1 MAQAP
6 GETVVIDPVL
16 EERERRVKL
25 VIEDKLPQ
33 ELRKLALD
41 LMDSMRTNAA
51 VPERFDAFC
60 VQAFSKPEWAVPSSA
75 LLGELFE
82 DDEERLAELVRV
94 PDLVIELGAGQAVVA
109 CTVAAIWAAR
119 GEMHRLA
126 RLAES
131 IIAAHGTM
139 KNSAA
144 VEVMLA
150 LAGTLAISRPARAEQ
165 LLQAAMPAT
174 TADHAEGI
182 EDAKT
187 WLATGKV
194 VCSLPQDARDLWD
207 TRLRRPRSPWTW
219 TTEQERAALAGL
231 AEQLTP
237 GLPGIEKYQRIVPPS
252 WWDLAMASAHQR
264 ELAARQEKASAVATK
279 TSAQSA
285 PPPSAE
291 PRVVEDKVEMPRPV
305 AERPPEPSR
314 SSWNDEDMPLG
325 LDPRA
330 SSTARVV
337 LGWSAGVF
345 MMALTAILAPEG
357 VYRLAKDL
365 RAVFSMSSPVAST
378 ETTTAD
384 APAAP
389 PAPTTEDKKRW
400 REAHLQLKKTSMPE
414 MLPLI
419 EKVQKSTWDD
429 CEMLLSGH
437 TEDVSFDSQTY
448 LEMLT
453 WLHLDPPAEEGIN
466 SRLPRLL
473 LERVDSD
480 VLALWEGLVYPGSPN
495 ASFIRQTAREAEAS
509 KIARW
514 SPQNI
519 ARLRAIGTE
528 PATTGELSPP
538 PQTGG

>member
-6 GETVVIDPVL
+6 GETVVVDPVL

-25 VIEDKLPQ
+25 LIEGSLPQ
-33 ELRKLALD
+33 ELRKLAVD
-41 LMDSMRTNAA
+41 LMDSMRNNAA

-60 VQAFSKPEWAVPSSA
+60 VQAFSKPDWAVPAST
-75 LLGELFE
+75 LLVELFE

-119 GEMHRLA
+119 GEIHRLA

-139 KNSAA
+139 KNSSA

-165 LLQAAMPAT
+165 LLQAALPAT
-174 TADHAEGI
+174 SAEHAEGI
-182 EDAKT
+182 ADAKE

-194 VCSLPQDARDLWD
+194 VCSLPQETRDLWD
-207 TRLRRPRSPWTW
+207 MRLRRPRTPWTW

-237 GLPGIEKYQRIVPPS
+237 SLPGIEKYQRIVPPC
-252 WWDLAMASAHQR
+252 WWDLAMASARQQ
-264 ELAARQEKASAVATK
+264 EQAARQAEAAALATK
-279 TSAQSA
+279 AAAQSGA
-285 PPPSAE
+285 ASHTPV
-291 PRVVEDKVEMPRPV
+291 PRVADDPKVEHSQPV
-305 AERPPEPSR
+305 ASERPPESAR
-314 SSWNDEDMPLG
+314 STWQDDDMPLG

-365 RAVFSMSSPVAST
+365 RAVFSMASPAAT
-378 ETTTAD
+378 AETPAAD
-384 APAAP
+384 APIAPAAP
-389 PAPTTEDKKRW
+389 TAEDKKRW
-400 REAHLQLKKTSMPE
+400 RAANLQLKKTSMPE

-419 EKVQKSTWDD
+419 EKVQKSTWDQS
-429 CEMLLSGH
+429 EMLLSGH
-437 TEDVSFDSQTY
+437 TEDVSFDSNTY

-453 WLHLDPPAEEGIN
+453 WLHVDPPADDGIN
-466 SRLPRLL
+466 SRLPKLL
-473 LERVDSD
+473 LDRVDSD
-480 VLALWEGLVYPGSPN
+480 VLALWEELVYPGSPN
-495 ASFIRQTAREAEAS
+495 AAFIRRTAREAEAS
-509 KIARW
+509 KVSKW
-514 SPQNI
+514 SPENI
-519 ARLRAIGTE
+519 ARLRAIGAE
-528 PATTGELSPP
+528 PETAAD
-538 PQTGG
+538 